1 MIQEERWE
9 GSAVH
14 RGVDWLFFSPWSPL
28 GSLASIEALL
38 GAAGHLP
45 LLAPSPN
52 HGCGAAML
60 PDCCLPP
67 GWGNSSCQSNLHLGK
82 LCIKQVFHQFSPS
95 FAAQWLLLMETLRV
109 IFLSSPSQITSHA
122 GHARAWFL
130 FPFSLENQNLTIAL
144 KKGCLFFSKWFWN
157 RAGGCAVLV
166 PVPVP
171 GGKKHG
177 RSLAAL
183 TAF

>member
-1 MIQEERWE
+1 MKPCSGQ
-9 GSAVH
+9 
-14 RGVDWLFFSPWSPL
+14 L
-28 GSLASIEALL
+28 GIS
-38 GAAGHLP
+38 
-45 LLAPSPN
+45 
-52 HGCGAAML
+52 
-60 PDCCLPP
+60 
-67 GWGNSSCQSNLHLGK
+67 
-82 LCIKQVFHQFSPS
+82 
-95 FAAQWLLLMETLRV
+95 
-109 IFLSSPSQITSHA
+109 LSSPPALITAAAQQCCLIAASHRAGETAAARAISTWESCALSRFSTSSLHPLQLSGYFSWKLSALSFSLPHPKSHHSA

-171 GGKKHG
+171 GSKKHG